1 MTPIQT
7 DREAVERLAL
17 RSDATAAAHK
27 ATSPCCGEDDPCV
40 APACH
45 FGEVMRGLQDGA
57 ATLRALLAER
67 DAALAAVEVARREE
81 REACAT
87 AAQRFAVSEG
97 WSNTSALRLRNA
109 IRALPIQPM
118 PEQEAENG

>member
-57 ATLRALLAER
+57 ATLRALRAALDAAEAER
-67 DAALAAVEVARREE
+67 DALRVRRGNGDADAR
-81 REACAT
+81 
-87 AAQRFAVSEG
+87 G
-97 WSNTSALRLRNA
+97 
-109 IRALPIQPM
+109 
-118 PEQEAENG
+118 

>member
-57 ATLRALLAER
+57 ATLRALRAAL
-67 DAALAAVEVARREE
+67 DAAEQRAVEAAVLATENEGAFKVWRR
-81 REACAT
+81 
-87 AAQRFAVSEG
+87 
-97 WSNTSALRLRNA
+97 
-109 IRALPIQPM
+109 RA
-118 PEQEAENG
+118 QEAEAQLATARAAIHKEGQSDAG